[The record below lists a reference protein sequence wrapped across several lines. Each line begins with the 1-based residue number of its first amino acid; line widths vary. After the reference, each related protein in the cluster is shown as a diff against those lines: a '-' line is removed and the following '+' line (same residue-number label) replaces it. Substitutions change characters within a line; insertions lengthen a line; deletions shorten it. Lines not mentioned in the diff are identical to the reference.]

1 MAAVFADAAPAEGIH
16 DLRPVGPWP
25 MPGTVPPVNGRVPG
39 SWACTRCTR
48 TAGDTSR
55 AKELARKPCSG
66 ADWSAEAATHAL
78 VPLAEGWQC
87 TRCLLVAR
95 PQHAAQTGRQQCPVP
110 VLSRDGVAW
119 PAGEAGLRAVSGR
132 IRAFRHFCCP
142 EAGTEAG
149 ESVQQAPLQQS
160 GQQVWLRQGAGL
172 PFAEAALNSG
182 AATLAAV
189 QLPELAAAAGAAAT
203 PAASAASCRVAEV
216 GPLLAAAGA
225 EARRALKMEQQPE
238 QPTRR
243 PEAAAAASS
252 LQSADAEIR
261 CEAIEEP
268 GRKRRCVVPE
278 AVVSPFFSLRPYTS
292 HKPAFVGRSLWCLDC
307 FEVPGSAHRSWRHG
321 RCGGPKPP
329 MTMPPALRDGI
340 FRQSAACPKLQAC
353 TRSRW
358 TVLAGALGLQ

>member
-1 MAAVFADAAPAEGIH
+1 
-16 DLRPVGPWP
+16 
-25 MPGTVPPVNGRVPG
+25 
-39 SWACTRCTR
+39 
-48 TAGDTSR
+48 
-55 AKELARKPCSG
+55 
-66 ADWSAEAATHAL
+66 
-78 VPLAEGWQC
+78 
-87 TRCLLVAR
+87 
-95 PQHAAQTGRQQCPVP
+95 
-110 VLSRDGVAW
+110 
-119 PAGEAGLRAVSGR
+119 
-132 IRAFRHFCCP
+132 
-142 EAGTEAG
+142 
-149 ESVQQAPLQQS
+149 
-160 GQQVWLRQGAGL
+160 
-172 PFAEAALNSG
+172 
-182 AATLAAV
+182 
-189 QLPELAAAAGAAAT
+189 
-203 PAASAASCRVAEV
+203 
-216 GPLLAAAGA
+216 
-225 EARRALKMEQQPE
+225 MEQQPE
-238 QPTRR
+238 QPTEFGATTRRAARLDRIQEELSGNFKPDRMQEETNGNFKPDRMQERSEKFEPNRMQEMRRQILGSAPVHLQILSGEAVQTRILNSKAPQTQEFEPERLREKSEKFGPGRR

-278 AVVSPFFSLRPYTS
+278 AVVSPFFSLRPYAS

>member
-1 MAAVFADAAPAEGIH
+1 M
-16 DLRPVGPWP
+16 
-25 MPGTVPPVNGRVPG
+25 
-39 SWACTRCTR
+39 
-48 TAGDTSR
+48 
-55 AKELARKPCSG
+55 
-66 ADWSAEAATHAL
+66 
-78 VPLAEGWQC
+78 Q
-87 TRCLLVAR
+87 
-95 PQHAAQTGRQQCPVP
+95 
-110 VLSRDGVAW
+110 
-119 PAGEAGLRAVSGR
+119 
-132 IRAFRHFCCP
+132 
-142 EAGTEAG
+142 
-149 ESVQQAPLQQS
+149 
-160 GQQVWLRQGAGL
+160 
-172 PFAEAALNSG
+172 FAEAALNSG

-203 PAASAASCRVAEV
+203 PAALPASCRVAEV

-225 EARRALKMEQQPE
+225 EARRALKMEQQPG

-261 CEAIEEP
+261 CDAIEEP

-278 AVVSPFFSLRPYTS
+278 AVVSPFFSLRPYAS

-307 FEVPGSAHRSWRHG
+307 FDVPGFAHRSWRHG

>member
-1 MAAVFADAAPAEGIH
+1 MQERSEKFEPNRMQEMRRQILGSAAVHLQI
-16 DLRPVGPWP
+16 
-25 MPGTVPPVNGRVPG
+25 
-39 SWACTRCTR
+39 
-48 TAGDTSR
+48 
-55 AKELARKPCSG
+55 
-66 ADWSAEAATHAL
+66 
-78 VPLAEGWQC
+78 
-87 TRCLLVAR
+87 
-95 PQHAAQTGRQQCPVP
+95 
-110 VLSRDGVAW
+110 LS
-119 PAGEAGLRAVSGR
+119 GEAGQTR
-132 IRAFRHFCCP
+132 I
-142 EAGTEAG
+142 
-149 ESVQQAPLQQS
+149 
-160 GQQVWLRQGAGL
+160 
-172 PFAEAALNSG
+172 LNSK
-182 AATLAAV
+182 APQTQEFEPDRLR
-189 QLPELAAAAGAAAT
+189 EK
-203 PAASAASCRVAEV
+203 SEKF
-216 GPLLAAAGA
+216 GPG
-225 EARRALKMEQQPE
+225 
-238 QPTRR
+238 RR